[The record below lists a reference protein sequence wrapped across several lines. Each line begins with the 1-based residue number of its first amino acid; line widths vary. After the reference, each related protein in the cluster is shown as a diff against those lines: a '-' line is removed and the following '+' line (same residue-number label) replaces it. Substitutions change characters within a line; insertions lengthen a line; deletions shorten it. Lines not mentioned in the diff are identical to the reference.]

1 MSIAGWPTNPYA
13 SLQRLPLSAVTP
25 PVYPLL
31 PSQPAPAQ
39 VSLIPVSPPLT
50 GAFLANALPATASV
64 VNLKGF
70 SASSNPA
77 NSPTRAQATKIK
89 EWGNTLFK
97 SNQLQAAAMAY
108 QQAMLVD
115 PYYSDPIF
123 NLGKTFLMLQDHPNA
138 IVAFSRVLGLDPKD
152 NEARVLLAK
161 SLEKSGRIQDAMMEY
176 LNVLRQDRQ
185 YDPAHRRF
193 QLLQARLRSPQDYGR
208 RMMDVVG
215 YQNLQNARQLV
226 KAYLINASHVPK
238 SKRQALVKLLED
250 IPVSFDTTQSLNG
263 STNMGEYIH
272 LENNS
277 RGIRLKSELAF
288 AHPNVIGAYWVHELI
303 HALDNDGLSS
313 VQEEQECYLESTKF
327 WQAYKSAVEEPNLDL
342 ALLLYQQQPEQPTEL
357 LQKISEL
364 YLNRNPTMPQTSPGH
379 GMPAKGAQWTA

>member
-1 MSIAGWPTNPYA
+1 MSISGWPTNPYA
-13 SLQRLPLSAVTP
+13 SLQRVPLSAVTP
-25 PVYPLL
+25 PVLAL
-31 PSQPAPAQ
+31 PSGQ
-39 VSLIPVSPPLT
+39 VIPGQFSLIPFANAPT

-70 SASSNPA
+70 SASNNPA
-77 NSPTRAQATKIK
+77 SSPTRAQAVKVK

-97 SNQLQAAAMAY
+97 NNQFQAAAMAY
-108 QQAMLVD
+108 QQAMAVD

-123 NLGKTFLMLQDHPNA
+123 NLGKTFLMLQDHPKA
-138 IVAFSRVLGLDPKD
+138 IVAFSKVLTLDPKD

-185 YDPAHRRF
+185 FDPAHRRF

-226 KAYLINASHVPK
+226 KAYLNNASHVAKP
-238 SKRQALVKLLED
+238 KRQALVKLLED

-272 LENNS
+272 LENNT

-288 AHPNVIGAYWVHELI
+288 AHPNVIGAYWVHELV

-327 WQAYKSAVEEPNLDL
+327 WQAYKSAIEEPNLDL
-342 ALLLYQQQPEQPTEL
+342 ALLLYQQQPDQPTEL
-357 LQKISEL
+357 LEKIAEL
-364 YLNRNPTMPQTSPGH
+364 YLNRNPSMPQTSPGH
-379 GMPAKGAQWTA
+379 GMPAKGVPWMA